1 METTRITALVLLA
14 LLSGCETLAEEQE
27 RQFKQDVAICSRY
40 GAEYGSPAH
49 YQCMMFQQQ
58 RRDYNNAVM
67 AANANYMA
75 AQIRALSY

>member
-1 METTRITALVLLA
+1 MKNIVVICVICFSLA
-14 LLSGCETLAEEQE
+14 GCETLAEEQA
-27 RQFKQDVAICSRY
+27 RAFQQDKAICTQY

-49 YQCMMFQQQ
+49 YQCMLLQQQ

>member
-1 METTRITALVLLA
+1 MRLHCSIA
-14 LLSGCETLAEEQE
+14 LLMCATLVGCETLAEERE
-27 RQFKQDVAICSRY
+27 RQFKQDVALCTSY

-67 AANANYMA
+67 TANANYMA
-75 AQIRALSY
+75 SRIRMMSY